1 MTMTDSKKFR
11 VLICDGMVAEGLA
24 VFRASERIEVLD
36 QKGISREDLLKTIP
50 TCDAVIVR
58 SATTIDAE
66 VMEAGTKLKVVAR
79 AGVGLDNV
87 DIAAATKRGIV
98 AMNTPTG
105 NTTSAAEHTM
115 ALMLSML
122 RNIPQADATM
132 RAGGWD
138 RNKYTGREAFGKTLG
153 IIGLGKIGRQV
164 AQRAQAFEMK
174 IVGYDPFASKE
185 SAEKDGIE
193 LVTLDEL
200 YQRSDIITLHVPKTD
215 DTKGMINKS
224 TLAKM
229 KKGAFLVNCARGPLI
244 VDQDLVDAIN
254 AGHLAGAAVDVFH
267 EEPPKDCPFVGH
279 PKVVTTPH
287 LGASTEEAQINVGI
301 MIAEQVID
309 ALEDREI
316 RNAAN
321 MPRLDPETRKS
332 VGPFIRLA
340 DELGQFCAQLIKGN
354 VEKILVHC
362 QGNITNYD
370 VSPITVGALRG
381 ALSTVMPDTV
391 NFVNAA
397 FLAEMQGLTVESSS
411 SSDATGFTNLVTVT
425 LSAGDQVLSASG
437 TIFEGQEVS
446 RIVGVDDYV
455 IEARPYGHILAVRN
469 KDQPGVVGL
478 VGTVLARNGINISD
492 MSLGSNKEK
501 KISLE
506 IINVDR
512 PVPPEVV
519 EELKANEPI
528 LAARALTIR

>member
-1 MTMTDSKKFR
+1 MTDGRKYK
-11 VLICDGMVAEGLA
+11 VLICDGMVPEGLA
-24 VFRASERIEVLD
+24 VFRANESIEVLD
-36 QKGISREDLLKTIP
+36 KKGISREDLLKIIP
-50 TCDAVIVR
+50 ECEAVIVR
-58 SATTIDAE
+58 SATTIDSE
-66 VMEAGTKLKVVAR
+66 VIETGTKLKVIAR

-87 DIAAATKRGIV
+87 DIPAATKRGIV

-122 RNIPQADATM
+122 RNIPQADAKM
-132 RAGGWD
+132 RSGGWD

-153 IIGLGKIGRQV
+153 VIGLGKIGRQV
-164 AQRAQAFEMK
+164 AQRSQAFEMK

-200 YQRSDIITLHVPKTD
+200 YERADIVTLHVPKTE
-215 DTKGMINKS
+215 DTKGMINKK

-244 VDQDLVDAIN
+244 VDQDLVDAIDS
-254 AGHLAGAAVDVFH
+254 GHLSGAAIDVYH
-267 EEPPKDCPFVGH
+267 EEPPQNSPLVGH
-279 PKVVTTPH
+279 PKVITTPH

-301 MIAEQVID
+301 MIAEQVVD
-309 ALEDREI
+309 ALEDREV

-321 MPRLDPETRKS
+321 MPRLDPETKKN

-340 DELGQFCAQLIKGN
+340 DELGQFCAQLIKGS
-354 VEKILVHC
+354 VEKIEVHC
-362 QGNITNYD
+362 QGNITRYD

-381 ALSTVMPDTV
+381 AMSTVMPDTV
-391 NFVNAA
+391 NFVNAQ
-397 FLAEMQGLTVESSS
+397 FLAEMQGLKVESSS
-411 SSDATGFTNLVTVT
+411 SSEATGFTNLVTVT
-425 LSAGDQVLSASG
+425 LTAAEQVLSASG

-455 IEARPYGHILAVRN
+455 IEARPYGNILAVRN

-478 VGTVLARNGINISD
+478 VGTVLAKNGINISD
-492 MSLGSNKEK
+492 MSLGSNKAK

-512 PVPPEVV
+512 PVPTEVV
-519 EELKANEPI
+519 EELKSNELI
-528 LAARALTIR
+528 LAARAITIR